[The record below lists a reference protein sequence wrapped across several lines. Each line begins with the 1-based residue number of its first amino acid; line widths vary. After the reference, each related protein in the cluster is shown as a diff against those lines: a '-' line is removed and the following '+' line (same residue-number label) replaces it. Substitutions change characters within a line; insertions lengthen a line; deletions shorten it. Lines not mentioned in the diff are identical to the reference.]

1 VFTLDGVP
9 VEGRSAQEVV
19 DALRAQVAEVAQNGV
34 SAAELQRVKTQW
46 IASETYKLDALFSQ
60 ARELGTAWLMGF
72 PLDVNSRLVKHL
84 RTITAQEVQQV
95 AQRYFGDAQSTL
107 AVLVPEASAAS
118 AASTPGASTAS
129 SPARPSA
136 PVR

>member
-1 VFTLDGVP
+1 M
-9 VEGRSAQEVV
+9 EGRSAQEVV
-19 DALRAQVAEVAQNGV
+19 DALRAQVTEVAQNGV

-107 AVLVPEASAAS
+107 AVLVPEANAPA
-118 AASTPGASTAS
+118 PGARPS

>member
-1 VFTLDGVP
+1 
-9 VEGRSAQEVV
+9 
-19 DALRAQVAEVAQNGV
+19 
-34 SAAELQRVKTQW
+34 
-46 IASETYKLDALFSQ
+46 
-60 ARELGTAWLMGF
+60 
-72 PLDVNSRLVKHL
+72 LVKHL

-118 AASTPGASTAS
+118 AASAPGASTAS